1 MKHKAFIVRFI
12 IALTLLFLASIAL
25 PYLIGGKVK
34 TITVQTAELET
45 LLGEMAWVSPGLGDT
60 PALYKISFRTCSAC
74 VSYHKT
80 EFPKLQTMGVD
91 TRQFVFARAHRPE
104 QNPDE
109 WAVVAELYKN
119 RSWKLS
125 EKWWK
130 HSNPKRF
137 YKTMDTV
144 PPADLD
150 RQWLVVEGR
159 EQMDKLRQIL
169 TANDITMATPTLLWQ
184 NGEGQ
189 WRVAIGDNP
198 VSNAQIRKELGGA
211 K

>member
-1 MKHKAFIVRFI
+1 M
-12 IALTLLFLASIAL
+12 LTA
-25 PYLIGGKVK
+25 
-34 TITVQTAELET
+34 QTAELET
-45 LLGEMAWVSPGLGDT
+45 LLGEMAWVSPGLEDG
-60 PALYKISFRTCSAC
+60 PALYKVSFRTCSAC

-80 EFPKLQTMGVD
+80 EFPKLQAMGVD

-119 RSWKLS
+119 KSWKLS

-137 YKTMDTV
+137 YKAMRRV
-144 PPADLD
+144 PQADLD
-150 RQWLVVEGR
+150 GQWLVVEGR

-184 NGEGQ
+184 NTSAQ

-198 VSNAQIRKELGGA
+198 VPNAQIRKELGGA